1 MHRTPFITL
10 VAAVAVTLVLFLPA
24 SARTPAPAPINGTVT
39 DAEGEP
45 VSGAL
50 VQLINRNGVVLRESR
65 SGTKG
70 EFHFNST
77 SRTDLFLQAR
87 TATHISFSVPV
98 TESGSVTL
106 TFGAPASAALS
117 SAEPATPPSRAAE
130 IATLRQQMA
139 ALASR
144 LEIMSRILD
153 NLTPREQADGSSPE
167 IALAFA
173 PTDAQPTGAVA
184 IPEPTVDQQ
193 QGIYGTP
200 ASGEG
205 ASDRQSKVRIGGY
218 GSFRYEAN
226 TINPAPAIASHPQVQ
241 NSFNSFDFR
250 RFVLTLDAN
259 PTKRLRFYTEIEF
272 ERLGNIEIERTALA
286 ENRGTTDRAG
296 VRFIQEIEGSAGSEI
311 AMEQAW
317 VQFDFNDRLS
327 ARMGVILPPLGRFN
341 TNHDDD
347 AWDIPRRS
355 LVDRGGPVLPVKAA
369 WSELGVGVLGKTPVG
384 KGYVDYQ
391 FYVVNGATLDFTI
404 EEVVSLREGRNLLEL
419 EPEISFSSGPF
430 NGTNT
435 ADAYTWRFGYA
446 PRIGHELAI
455 SGYHGEYT
463 PPYLLVDSWIHAA
476 GVDGRTTFGNFEVEG
491 EFVYT
496 DFGQMEAALS
506 DLAFQAVDAIANTST
521 GETATL
527 ESEVEAGLAGPMTN
541 QRFGYWIDLKYRF
554 WPRALDDSF
563 LGKGFENPEF
573 IPIVRF
579 ERIWFNDLV
588 RSFDFSG
595 GLITDL
601 TTEDLSQQRTTLG
614 IAYRPTSSVGF
625 TVAYEHNRR
634 MKGTT
639 MISPETLGLG
649 RVTDKTYS
657 GLIIGSVFGF

>member
-1 MHRTPFITL
+1 MHRAPFISL
-10 VAAVAVTLVLFLPA
+10 IAAIAAALVLSLSS
-24 SARTPAPAPINGTVT
+24 SAKTPALTPINGIVT
-39 DAEGEP
+39 DAQGEP
-45 VSGAL
+45 IPGVL
-50 VQLINRNGVVLRESR
+50 VQLISRNGVVLRESR
-65 SGTKG
+65 SGTEG

-77 SRTDLFLQAR
+77 NRTDLYLQAR
-87 TATHISFSVPV
+87 TSTHISFSVPV
-98 TESGSVTL
+98 TESGSVVL
-106 TFGAPASAALS
+106 TFGAPTPSASPNPG
-117 SAEPATPPSRAAE
+117 PATPPSRAAE
-130 IATLRQQMA
+130 IANLRQQMA

-144 LEIMSRILD
+144 LESMSRMLD
-153 NLTPREQADGSSPE
+153 DLDSLEHAGGSSPE
-167 IALAFA
+167 TAPGLA
-173 PTDAQPTGAVA
+173 PIEVQPTEAAVVLA
-184 IPEPTVDQQ
+184 PGVDQQ
-193 QGIYGTP
+193 QGIYETP
-200 ASGEG
+200 TSGEET
-205 ASDRQSKVRIGGY
+205 SDRQSKVQIGGY

-296 VRFIQEIEGSAGSEI
+296 VRFIQEVEGSAGSEL

-341 TNHDDD
+341 ANHDDD

-391 FYVVNGATLDFTI
+391 LYVVNGATLDFAI

-435 ADAYTWRFGYA
+435 ADAYAWRFGYA

-476 GVDGRTTFGNFEVEG
+476 GVDGRTTLGNFEIEG

-496 DFGQMEAALS
+496 DFGRMEAALS
-506 DLAFQAVDAIANTST
+506 DLARQAVDAVAATSGT
-521 GETATL
+521 ETTTL
-527 ESEVEAGLAGPMTN
+527 ESEVEAGLAGPLTN
-541 QRFGYWIDLKYRF
+541 QRFGYWVDLKYRF
-554 WPRALDDSF
+554 WPRSLDDSF

-601 TTEDLSQQRTTLG
+601 TTEDLSQQRTSFG

-625 TVAYEHNRR
+625 TVAWEHNRR
-634 MKGTT
+634 MKGTA
-639 MISPETLGLG
+639 MISPSTMGLG
-649 RVTDKTYS
+649 RITDKTYS